1 MENGRSRSPF
11 FEKYSGKIEGGSKMG
26 ILEGIEPVPV
36 FHFFEEICSIP
47 HGSGNEAAISDYLK
61 QFANERGLFCIQDEW
76 KNIIIVKEATPGH
89 EAEETLILQGHMDMV
104 AVKEPDRDIDMEKE
118 PLRLVVNGDEISAEG
133 TSLGGDDGI
142 AVAYILALLDSE
154 EIPHPRLE
162 VVLTVGEEVGMDGAR
177 EIDLSMLKGRRMLNL
192 DNEEEGVLLTSC
204 AGGLRADCKLPVA
217 WEKRSGSVLHIQLSG
232 LQGGH
237 SGAEIIKEG
246 GNSNCLMGR
255 LLDALIQ
262 ETSASLISLEGGLA
276 DNAIPRQTDARIL
289 IKKEEKEKVL
299 AILRGMEEKFRQ
311 ELSVKDPGV
320 RVTAAEEGARTA
332 DCLRAESMEK
342 AVYCLLAMPN
352 GIQAMSAD
360 VEGLV
365 ETSLNLGMM
374 NLSTEHLRLT
384 YAIRSSLESGK
395 EAVCRKMAAV
405 SHLAGAAVE
414 MRGDYPGWAY
424 RKDSPL
430 RDKMIDVYERMY
442 GKKPQIQA
450 IHAGLECGLFAGKLP
465 GLDCISYGPDMK
477 GIHTTGEV
485 LSISSVKRVWE
496 YLLEILK

>member
-1 MENGRSRSPF
+1 
-11 FEKYSGKIEGGSKMG
+11 MG
-26 ILEGIEPVPV
+26 VLEGLEPIPV
-36 FHFFEEICSIP
+36 FHFFEEICKIP

-61 QFANERGLFCIQDEW
+61 QFAKERGLFCIQDEW
-76 KNIIIVKEATPGH
+76 KNIIIVKEAVPGK

-104 AVKEPDRDIDMEKE
+104 AVKEPDCAVDLKKE
-118 PLRLVVNGDEISAEG
+118 PLRLIVEGDFISAEG

-142 AVAYILALLDSE
+142 AVAYILALLDSK
-154 EIPHPRLE
+154 EISHPRLE
-162 VVLTVGEEVGMDGAR
+162 AVLTVGEEVGMDGAR
-177 EIDLSMLKGRRMLNL
+177 EIDLSVLKGRRMLNL

-217 WEKRSGSVLHIQLSG
+217 WEKRSGSVLHVRITG

-255 LLDALIQ
+255 VLNALIR
-262 ETSASLISLEGGLA
+262 ETSASLISMEGGLA
-276 DNAIPRQTDARIL
+276 DNAIPRQTDAYVM
-289 IKKEEKEKVL
+289 IKEEEKEKCLAVL
-299 AILRGMEEKFRQ
+299 RSMEEAFGQ
-311 ELSVKDPGV
+311 ELAVKDPGV
-320 RVTAAEEGARTA
+320 RVVAEEEGEQTT
-332 DCLRAESMEK
+332 DCLQAESMKK
-342 AVYCLLAMPN
+342 AVSYLMAMPN

-365 ETSLNLGMM
+365 ETSLNLGM
-374 NLSTEHLRLT
+374 LKLTEEYLRLT
-384 YAIRSSLESGK
+384 YAVRSSLESGK
-395 EAVCRKMAAV
+395 AAV
-405 SHLAGAAVE
+405 RGRLAAISELAGAKMEVHGE
-414 MRGDYPGWAY
+414 YPGWAY

-430 RDKMIDVYERMY
+430 RDKMVRIYEDLY
-442 GKKPQIQA
+442 GKKPQVQA

-477 GIHTTGEV
+477 GIHTTEEV
-485 LSISSVKRVWE
+485 LSISSVRRVWE